1 MRQFIIRLFAQIL
14 GAATPAMR
22 AELEKFCTDYR
33 ESAKK
38 TPNPWDDILAE
49 MLCWICGVN

>member
-1 MRQFIIRLFAQIL
+1 MGSFIIRLFAQIL

-22 AELEKFCTDYR
+22 AELVKFLSEYR
-33 ESAKK
+33 EACQK

-49 MLCWICGVN
+49 MLCWFCGVK